1 MSGAD
6 GQQEQP
12 HRRGLSRQ
20 QRRGSPSSLL
30 MMLVALCHCHCGR
43 LRLELASARRRACG
57 TVRSCGMTPRARGMA
72 PDESQR
78 GPQRHRDG
86 GTRSAGAIP
95 GRTVTSLRG
104 RSMARARRNPHFR
117 GPLRSST
124 VITESPSLDLGRAAY
139 PCHWHLCATSPEI
152 RALCTQRSASGFPP
166 KCVSQFHVSARLKGG
181 HTQHCN
187 YNS

>member
-1 MSGAD
+1 
-6 GQQEQP
+6 
-12 HRRGLSRQ
+12 
-20 QRRGSPSSLL
+20 

-57 TVRSCGMTPRARGMA
+57 TVRSCGMTPRACGMGGLA

-86 GTRSAGAIP
+86 GTRSAGGAIP

-124 VITESPSLDLGRAAY
+124 VITESPSLHLGRAAY

-152 RALCTQRSASGFPP
+152 RALSVHAALGLGISTLAQVRVAVPRLSAPQGWP
-166 KCVSQFHVSARLKGG
+166 
-181 HTQHCN
+181 HTTLQL
-187 YNS
+187 